1 MVDNGCI
8 GVGMQPGAGS
18 EHFKRHGAL
27 LQVEQPVRK
36 TGRGYEFTEFVSARM
51 PAFRRLA
58 FLLCQDWHLAD
69 DLVQAAITRLYVHWH
84 RVGVMDNPEAYFRT
98 ILVRES
104 LNQRRSSWARKVSLT
119 GELPDWPQHGPDH
132 DDAIDVGSAMA
143 DLPPRQRATLV
154 LRFYCDLS
162 VDQVAEVLGCSSGTV
177 KSQTSRA
184 LDSLRTAL
192 LPAESIRAPGANT
205 SADGRRHREVHNHG

>member
-1 MVDNGCI
+1 M
-8 GVGMQPGAGS
+8 
-18 EHFKRHGAL
+18 KKL
-27 LQVEQPVRK
+27 
-36 TGRGYEFTEFVSARM
+36 GRDYEFTEFVSAQM
-51 PAFRRLA
+51 SALRRLA

-84 RVGVMDNPEAYFRT
+84 RVAVMDNPEAYFRT

-104 LNQRRSSWARKVSLT
+104 LKQRRSSWARKVSLT
-119 GELPDWPQHGPDH
+119 GELPDWPEHGPDH

-143 DLPPRQRATLV
+143 HLPPRQRATLV

-162 VDQVAEVLGCSSGTV
+162 VDQVAEVLDCSPGTV

-184 LDSLRTAL
+184 LCSLRTAL

-205 SADGRRHREVHNHG
+205 AADGRRSQEVHNHG

>member
-1 MVDNGCI
+1 
-8 GVGMQPGAGS
+8 MQPGAGP
-18 EHFKRHGAL
+18 EHFRRHGAL
-27 LQVEQPVRK
+27 LRIELPVRK
-36 TGRGYEFTEFVSARM
+36 TGRDCEFTEFVTARM
-51 PAFRRLA
+51 PALRRLA

-69 DLVQAAITRLYVHWH
+69 DLVQAAITKLYVHWH
-84 RVGVMDNPEAYFRT
+84 RVAVMDNPEAYFRT

-104 LNQRRSSWARKVSLT
+104 LNQRRSNWARKVSLT
-119 GELPDWPQHGPDH
+119 GELPEWPQLGPDH
-132 DDAIDVGSAMA
+132 DDAIDVGRAMA

-184 LDSLRTAL
+184 LVSLRTAL
-192 LPAESIRAPGANT
+192 LPAESIRALGPNT
-205 SADGRRHREVHNHG
+205 AADGCGRREVPNHG